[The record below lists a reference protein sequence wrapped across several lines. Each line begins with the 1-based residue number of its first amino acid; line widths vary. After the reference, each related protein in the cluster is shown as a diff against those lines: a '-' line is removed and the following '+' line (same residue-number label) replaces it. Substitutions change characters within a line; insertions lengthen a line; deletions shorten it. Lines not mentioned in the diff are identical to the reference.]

1 MRVVECYFL
10 DLSTGSHRHILAHC
24 AEPVIG
30 LIHPK
35 TTPGNTYYVCQK
47 HYDDLKM
54 VYDEDE
60 GYSEEAGWFERLTDA
75 L

>member
-10 DLSTGSHRHILAHC
+10 DLNLGSQC
-24 AEPVIG
+24 AEPVVGI
-30 LIHPK
+30 IHPK
-35 TTPGNTYYVCQK
+35 KTPGNTTYYICQK

-60 GYSEEAGWFERLTDA
+60 GYSEEAGWFERLTT
-75 L
+75 